1 MAQDLINRD
10 EALVQLKHCLQ
21 RAQDHMTHYVN
32 THWKEVTMKEG
43 DWIHLKIWPHRQGSI
58 PTIQNYLPSIM
69 GLT

>member
-32 THWKEVTMKEG
+32 THWKVTIKEG
-43 DWIHLKIWPHRQGSI
+43 DWIQLKG
-58 PTIQNYLPSIM
+58 TVA
-69 GLT
+69 G